1 MVLSR
6 KLRANRANARH
17 STGPKSRAGKARS
30 ARNSRRHGLSVP
42 VWSDP
47 KLAANAETLARA
59 IAGDGASVQIMAIA
73 RNIGEAQIDLIRIQ
87 QVRHDL
93 LATSQLST
101 DGPDSMKATNPDLGS
116 AIAAIDRYER
126 RTLSRRKTAIRT
138 FDAAQ
143 IAGA

>member
-1 MVLSR
+1 MNFDE
-6 KLRANRANARH
+6 K
-17 STGPKSRAGKARS
+17 
-30 ARNSRRHGLSVP
+30 
-42 VWSDP
+42 
-47 KLAANAETLARA
+47 
-59 IAGDGASVQIMAIA
+59 
-73 RNIGEAQIDLIRIQ
+73 AQIDLIRIQ

-93 LATSQLST
+93 LATSQLSA